1 MKKSSALA
9 RFGSA
14 VKDLFKCRKT
24 KVSNDFKSSLD
35 TKTLDQNPYNDDNN
49 RDQYSHYD
57 QHSRA
62 AVYEHYSKP
71 YSESDEESDCRN
83 QYEAYGSITL
93 GSGYGYSKKK
103 RLPQTGSNVSKIP
116 TLFEIPKI
124 NNPAVFVSS
133 NTQKDSKP
141 IKN

>member
-14 VKDLFKCRKT
+14 VRDLFKCRKT

-49 RDQYSHYD
+49 RDKYSHYD

-71 YSESDEESDCRN
+71 YSVSDEESDC
-83 QYEAYGSITL
+83 QYESYGL
-93 GSGYGYSKKK
+93 RYGYSKKK
-103 RLPQTGSNVSKIP
+103 SLPQTGSNVSKIP